1 MLGQHSEKCAK
12 QADNKELEK
21 REKQFFFPL
30 LLFYLLFR
38 SFWKPDVFDGCKF
51 WSKTIIAISVLA
63 NPCRTFTMQLCS
75 VLQMVVL
82 TTAHPTLH

>member
-1 MLGQHSEKCAK
+1 MLGQHSEKCAE

-21 REKQFFFPL
+21 REKVYFPL
-30 LLFYLLFR
+30 PLFYLLFGA
-38 SFWKPDVFDGCKF
+38 FWKPDVFDGCKF

-63 NPCRTFTMQLCS
+63 NPCRTFTVQLCS
-75 VLQMVVL
+75 VLQMVVF